1 MLWQA
6 IFFDTRW
13 RFLFGLVLL
22 TVTAAFV
29 VMGYPTVA
37 ELVKAAP
44 QLGNGGQLGREI
56 AAAAAASSTY
66 DGYIQSQWFRQNAAQ
81 LGSFFAAI
89 LGAGGLLSQGAAAR
103 MFTLSLPVSRE
114 RLFGLRAAAGLT
126 QVLILAVVPALAVTL
141 LSPLVHERFALLD
154 TLAYALCVFAGTA
167 AFFSLAFLMSTMLSN
182 MWAPVLIT
190 ICAGS
195 ALQMIDRLAG
205 GQVRFSLL
213 GMMHG
218 DSYFRGDGLPWPMLL
233 ATAALTTALLYGAV
247 RNIAHRDF

>member
-89 LGAGGLLSQGAAAR
+89 LGAGGLLSQG
-103 MFTLSLPVSRE
+103 
-114 RLFGLRAAAGLT
+114 AAAGLT